1 MISPPPGPRCLWSPW
16 AWCNN
21 ELKELEARE
30 QKEID
35 RILRQLSAA
44 CAAQMENILWD
55 YDILVHLDV
64 IFARAQLSY
73 QLNASRPEVRRRG
86 GVTLRR
92 ARHPLLDQARAVPIT
107 VELGQQFDTLVITG
121 PNTGGKTVTLKTI
134 GLLIFWV
141 LLVMAI
147 MSWVSQGRS
156 PIEYVLIQLADPL
169 LRPIRRL
176 LPAMGGIDF
185 SPMILVLLLYV
196 INMGVAEVLQATGN
210 MLLPGLWMAL

>member
-1 MISPPPGPRCLWSPW
+1 MNTLTFLLSTVIELYTMVLLLRIWMQWAHCDFYNPFSQFVVKVTQPIIGAMGP
-16 AWCNN
+16 
-21 ELKELEARE
+21 
-30 QKEID
+30 ID
-35 RILRQLSAA
+35 SASLLVAYILSFIKAIVLFKVVTFLPIIWIAGLL
-44 CAAQMENILWD
+44 IL
-55 YDILVHLDV
+55 
-64 IFARAQLSY
+64 
-73 QLNASRPEVRRRG
+73 
-86 GVTLRR
+86 
-92 ARHPLLDQARAVPIT
+92 
-107 VELGQQFDTLVITG
+107 
-121 PNTGGKTVTLKTI
+121 LKTI

>member
-1 MISPPPGPRCLWSPW
+1 MKVTQPIIGP
-16 AWCNN
+16 
-21 ELKELEARE
+21 
-30 QKEID
+30 
-35 RILRQLSAA
+35 
-44 CAAQMENILWD
+44 
-55 YDILVHLDV
+55 
-64 IFARAQLSY
+64 
-73 QLNASRPEVRRRG
+73 
-86 GVTLRR
+86 LRR
-92 ARHPLLDQARAVPIT
+92 VIPAMGPIDSASLLVAYILSFIKAIVLFKVVTFLPIIWIAG
-107 VELGQQFDTLVITG
+107 LLIL
-121 PNTGGKTVTLKTI
+121 LKTI

-147 MSWVSQGRS
+147 MSWVSGGRS

-210 MLLPGLWMAL
+210 MLLRGCGWRYECRNS

>member
-1 MISPPPGPRCLWSPW
+1 M
-16 AWCNN
+16 
-21 ELKELEARE
+21 
-30 QKEID
+30 
-35 RILRQLSAA
+35 QLD
-44 CAAQMENILWD
+44 L
-55 YDILVHLDV
+55 
-64 IFARAQLSY
+64 IFARGELSY
-73 QLNASRPEVRRRG
+73 KMDAIRPQVRRDGLIR
-86 GVTLRR
+86 LRK
-92 ARHPLLDQARAVPIT
+92 ARHPLLDKKTAVPIDI
-107 VELGQQFDTLVITG
+107 ELGGAFDTLVITG

>member
-1 MISPPPGPRCLWSPW
+1 MKTLTFLISTALELYTMVMLLRIWMQWARCDFYNPLAQFVVKATQPIVGPLR
-16 AWCNN
+16 
-21 ELKELEARE
+21 
-30 QKEID
+30 
-35 RILRQLSAA
+35 RILPSMGPIDTASLVMAFVLSLIKSMVLFMVITFQPIIWISAV
-44 CAAQMENILWD
+44 L
-55 YDILVHLDV
+55 ILV
-64 IFARAQLSY
+64 
-73 QLNASRPEVRRRG
+73 
-86 GVTLRR
+86 
-92 ARHPLLDQARAVPIT
+92 
-107 VELGQQFDTLVITG
+107 
-121 PNTGGKTVTLKTI
+121 KTV
-134 GLLIFWV
+134 GSLIFWV